1 MSENRHAGI
10 SVAEGTLSPTVTAVE
25 RHPGGHHI
33 ARHHHSRHQLVY
45 PSSGLVEVTTDAGTW
60 VAPSDRAIWVP
71 AYSWHEHRFFGRT
84 EFHCV
89 AIDPEVYPFPGQG
102 PQVVAVSAL
111 VRELIIACSQAV
123 EPLDDAGVRLRA
135 VLVDQ
140 LRPCGDPAL
149 WLRSPVDD
157 RLVRACAIVTD
168 DLTRSHSLAQLG
180 RRVGAGERT
189 LSRLFRDDLGLTYPQ
204 WRTQV
209 RLHRALI
216 LLADDVAVTD
226 VAHRCGWA
234 TPSAFIDTYR
244 RTLGHT
250 PGARRGR

>member
-1 MSENRHAGI
+1 MSNTRQADAA
-10 SVAEGTLSPTVTAVE
+10 SDDGTLSPTVTAVE
-25 RHPGGHHI
+25 RHPGGHRI
-33 ARHHHSRHQLVY
+33 ARHHHARHQLVY
-45 PSSGLVEVTTDAGTW
+45 PGSGLVEVTTDAGTW

-71 AYSWHEHRFFGRT
+71 AHSWHEHRFFGRT

-89 AIDPEVYPFPGQG
+89 AFDPDVNPFPDDG

-111 VRELIIACSQAV
+111 VRELVIACSQAV
-123 EPLDDAGVRLRA
+123 EPLDDAGLRLRA

-140 LRPCGDPAL
+140 LRPCGETAL
-149 WLRSPVDD
+149 WLRSPVDE
-157 RLVRACAIVTD
+157 RLRQACAIVTD
-168 DLTRSHSLAQLG
+168 DLTQSHSLAQLG
-180 RRVGAGERT
+180 RRVAAGERT

-226 VAHRCGWA
+226 VAHLCGWA